1 MKKEYSM
8 SELFVPFTKVDRV
21 VGYVVRQFHACEKHF
36 ILSGVNYIGKS
47 AVVKRI
53 VKQLEQMLTDYK
65 FIWMDCTGRFD
76 LLEMQNKLSVIG
88 VTNKRAVSEPQR
100 CYYIRYFSAW

>member
-1 MKKEYSM
+1 MKKEYSL
-8 SELFVPFTKVDRV
+8 SELFVPFIKVERV
-21 VGYVVRQFHACEKHF
+21 IGYVVRQFHASEKHF
-36 ILSGVNYIGKS
+36 ILFGQNYIGKS

-76 LLEMQNKLSVIG
+76 LLEMQNKLSAIN
-88 VTNKRAVSEPQR
+88 VTNKRAATF
-100 CYYIRYFSAW
+100 YL